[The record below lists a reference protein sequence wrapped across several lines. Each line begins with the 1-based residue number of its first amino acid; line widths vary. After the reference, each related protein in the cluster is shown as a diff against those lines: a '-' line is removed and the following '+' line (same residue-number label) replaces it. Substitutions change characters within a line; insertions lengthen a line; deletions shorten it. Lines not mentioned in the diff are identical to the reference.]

1 MEEMTVV
8 VQERSA
14 TGKNAN
20 RRLRASGQIPAVVY
34 GAGKPPVPISVD
46 ERTMHELL
54 KGGNDN
60 AIFLLQLGETGKSR
74 HAMIRELRIDPVQRR
89 IEHIDFQR
97 VLMTEKVRVRVHIEL
112 RGTPEG
118 VKNEGGVLDF
128 QTRELE
134 VECLPKDIPAHLVVD
149 VSELRIG
156 RHVEVREI
164 ALPPGVTLTSDGHQV
179 IASVAHSRVEVE
191 AAPPAEGLVEAAPT
205 EPEVIGRGK
214 KEEPG
219 EDEG

>member
-1 MEEMTVV
+1 MQETTVI
-8 VQERSA
+8 VQERAA

-20 RRLRASGQIPAVVY
+20 RRLRTAGRIPAVVY

-54 KGGNDN
+54 KAGNDN
-60 AIFLLQLGETGKSR
+60 AIFLLQLGDSGKSR
-74 HAMIRELRIDPVQRR
+74 HAMIRELRIDPIERK

-97 VLMTEKVRVRVHIEL
+97 VLLTEKVRVRVHIVL
-112 RGTPEG
+112 GGTPEG

-134 VECLPKDIPAHLVVD
+134 LECLPKDIPAHLSVE
-149 VSELRIG
+149 VSGLRIG
-156 RHVEVREI
+156 QHIEAREV
-164 ALPPGVTLTSDGHQV
+164 ALPARVTLMSDGHQV
-179 IASVAHSRVEVE
+179 VASVAHSRVEVE
-191 AAPPAEGLVEAAPT
+191 AAPSVEGLVEAVPT

-214 KEEPG
+214 KEESEEG
-219 EDEG
+219 EA

>member
-8 VQERSA
+8 VQERSE

-20 RRLRASGQIPAVVY
+20 RRLRSDGRIPAVVY
-34 GAGKPPVPISVD
+34 GGGKPPVPISVD

-54 KGGNDN
+54 KSGNDN

-74 HAMIRELRIDPVQRR
+74 HAMIRELRIDAIGRK

-112 RGTPEG
+112 SGLPEG

-134 VECLPKDIPAHLVVD
+134 VECLPKDIPGHLTVEVAQ
-149 VSELRIG
+149 LRIG
-156 RHVEVREI
+156 QHVEARDV
-164 ALPPGVTLTSDGHQV
+164 ALPAGVVLVSDGHQV
-179 IASVAHSRVEVE
+179 VASVAHSRVEIE
-191 AAPPAEGLVEAAPT
+191 APAPVEGLVEAAPT

-214 KEEPG
+214 KEET
-219 EDEG
+219 EESES

>member
-1 MEEMTVV
+1 MQETTVV
-8 VQERSA
+8 VEERSE

-20 RRLRASGQIPAVVY
+20 RRLRSTGRIPAVVY
-34 GAGKPPVPISVD
+34 GAGKPPVPISID

-60 AIFLLQLGETGKSR
+60 AIFLLQLGESGKSR
-74 HAMIRELRIDPVQRR
+74 HAMIRELRIDPIQRK

-97 VLMTEKVRVRVHIEL
+97 VLLTEKIRVRVHIEL
-112 RGTPEG
+112 VGTPEG

-134 VECLPKDIPAHLVVD
+134 LECLPKDIPGHLGID

-156 RHVEVREI
+156 QHVEAREV
-164 ALPPGVTLTSDGHQV
+164 ALPAGVTLVSDGHQV
-179 IASVAHSRVEVE
+179 VASVAHSRVEIE

-214 KEEPG
+214 KEEP
-219 EDEG
+219 EESEA